1 MEKEN
6 HAFTRSKWDV
16 AEQQLSSFR
25 AAQDNVFNFHTRL
38 QQLQVRTE
46 SDRGLFFVSVCF
58 VLICSDSKA
67 ENRTGQIS
75 RGKNQSTVSSSQVS
89 GLAATLE
96 TETWLSSGI
105 NRLPPVLFC
114 PASFDCSYYYAIQLG
129 LVVVVV

>member
-58 VLICSDSKA
+58 VLICFVLLSGCTVLCVLPLFWDSWDELNLIWVSFA
-67 ENRTGQIS
+67 ARTGGQCALDSTAGLNVRVS
-75 RGKNQSTVSSSQVS
+75 RVRTRH
-89 GLAATLE
+89 
-96 TETWLSSGI
+96 I
-105 NRLPPVLFC
+105 P
-114 PASFDCSYYYAIQLG
+114 
-129 LVVVVV
+129 